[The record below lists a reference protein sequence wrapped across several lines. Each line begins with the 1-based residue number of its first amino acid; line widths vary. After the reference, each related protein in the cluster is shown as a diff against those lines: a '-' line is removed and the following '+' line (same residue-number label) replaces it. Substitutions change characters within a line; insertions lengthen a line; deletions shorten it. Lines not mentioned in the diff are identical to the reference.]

1 MVLSGHARWA
11 LIVAN
16 RQRDVLDAQIAGL
29 VAVAIAGVPLV
40 AWFGT
45 TGAAGAGLVGAM
57 AVWIVSHARAKR
69 LDAAPPR
76 LSLAARP
83 LGAALVVGTIAPFT
97 GTDALVQAI
106 GAVAFYTL
114 AAPIVDP
121 SLVRDLVR
129 LAHARPKSSI

>member
-1 MVLSGHARWA
+1 
-11 LIVAN
+11 
-16 RQRDVLDAQIAGL
+16 
-29 VAVAIAGVPLV
+29 
-40 AWFGT
+40 
-45 TGAAGAGLVGAM
+45 M

-83 LGAALVVGTIAPFT
+83 LVAALVVGAIAPFT

-106 GAVAFYTL
+106 GSVAFYTL